1 MLSAVKVPVLFTH
14 HFRMIDE
21 PTGALLGATTDL
33 QADRV
38 RQLVTAAGQPFEYVD
53 LPETPHSLHGTDPKR
68 YVDTLV
74 GWAGTL
80 AAQAT

>member
-1 MLSAVKVPVLFTH
+1 
-14 HFRMIDE
+14 
-21 PTGALLGATTDL
+21 
-33 QADRV
+33 
-38 RQLVTAAGQPFEYVD
+38 VD
-53 LPETPHSLHGTDPKR
+53 LPETPHSLHGTDPRR